1 MKETELAAERS
12 CSAAAPISGMD
23 IAWRPTERHLARSR
37 LRRFAEAHGHGDFA
51 SLYRWSVEDLDAFW
65 RAVERDLG
73 LVWRVSYERGFD
85 ASRGLP
91 PTTWWIGGRL
101 NYVAT
106 ALRPHPSRPALVFAG
121 GDGATPRLP
130 HRRLAAGGR
139 RLAARPP
146 PPP

>member
-73 LVWRVSYERGFD
+73 LVWRVACEGGVG
-85 ASRGLP
+85 ASRGRP
-91 PTTWWIGGRL
+91 PATGGGGGR
-101 NYVAT
+101 V
-106 ALRPHPSRPALVFAG
+106 
-121 GDGATPRLP
+121 
-130 HRRLAAGGR
+130 
-139 RLAARPP
+139 
-146 PPP
+146 

>member
-73 LVWRVSYERGFD
+73 LVWRGSVQRGVEP
-85 ASRGLP
+85 SPGRP
-91 PTTWWIGGRL
+91 PAPPW
-101 NYVAT
+101 
-106 ALRPHPSRPALVFAG
+106 S
-121 GDGATPRLP
+121 
-130 HRRLAAGGR
+130 GGR
-139 RLAARPP
+139 R
-146 PPP
+146 